1 MLNNRTAILG
11 FAFMILSATAFS
23 QGRGPGAGP
32 SAAPS
37 APPAAPNPR
46 GPVSLPP
53 TTNSTPA
60 PSKTADVPKGTPS
73 PKSTDA
79 GHASNNKVATEIAG
93 NPALNTKLQPLLPTG
108 TTIDDAS
115 SGFKNVG
122 QFVAAVHVSNNLGIP
137 FDQLKAK
144 MVSDNASLGDAIH
157 ALKPA
162 QTKDEVNAEVKKA
175 EAQAKEDTKKS

>member
-1 MLNNRTAILG
+1 MLNNKPAILV
-11 FAFMILSATAFS
+11 FALMIFSGTAFS
-23 QGRGPGAGP
+23 QGRGAGP
-32 SAAPS
+32 SAVPS
-37 APPAAPNPR
+37 GPPAASNPR

-53 TTNSTPA
+53 TTSSTPA
-60 PSKTADVPKGTPS
+60 LSKTADVPKGAPA
-73 PKSTDA
+73 PKATDA
-79 GHASNNKVATEIAG
+79 GHGAANKVATEITD
-93 NPALNTKLQPLLPTG
+93 NPALSTKLQPLLPTG

-115 SGFKNVG
+115 NGFKNVG

-144 MVSDNASLGDAIH
+144 MVTDNASLGDAIH

-162 QTKDEVNAEVKKA
+162 ETKSEVNAEVKKA